1 MEGGPRMGVALSL
14 CWTKKKVPLEREEGG
29 RYGGEVW
36 EGRVER
42 GVKWIPKNLDT
53 PREIHCVTI

>member
-29 RYGGEVW
+29 EVWGGGMGGE
-36 EGRVER
+36 GGER
-42 GVKWIPKNLDT
+42 G
-53 PREIHCVTI
+53 